1 MICQLGALLTGLTN
15 IGTSYL
21 GSGALAGAVQAGAGA
36 LAGIAGNVAQ
46 SLGSQILTTEVNKL
60 INKTTSKD
68 VETAIKNALRTQAN
82 AISPVAAPGNKT
94 AGTGGPAIG
103 SAYNPP
109 VFLSTSIAGP
119 MVAAANVN
127 PNYAAAGEVIRP
139 SFPRMPPGGRPL
151 SVPFGQQPNLDPF
164 MQDLLTRNGTRP
176 PLGLTTQG
184 RPLFPGTVL
193 SQQVTPMN
201 GAAIAGLPATGL
213 PARGVYQKEANGCL
227 TQWYFFDG
235 QQMMPIDRAIA
246 REHVQKGSIYRY
258 NVFLGKF
265 QKLGRRRMNPMN
277 VRAFFRAGRRI
288 DSSERI
294 CRKMFSEKRRQKTG
308 TIRRKSRSK
317 KK

>member
-1 MICQLGALLTGLTN
+1 MLLQLGTLLTGLTN
-15 IGTSYL
+15 IGTSFL
-21 GSGALAGAVQAGAGA
+21 GSGPIAGGVQTGLGA
-36 LAGIAGNVAQ
+36 LAGIVGNVGQ
-46 SLGSQILTTEVNKL
+46 NLGTQILSAEVNKL
-60 INKTTSKD
+60 ISKTTSKD
-68 VETAIKNALRTQAN
+68 VEMAIKNALRTQAN
-82 AISPVAAPGNKT
+82 AISPVAAPGNRT

-119 MVAAANVN
+119 MIAAANVN
-127 PNYAAAGEVIRP
+127 PNFAVAGGEVIRP

-151 SVPFGQQPNLDPF
+151 SVPFGQQPNLDLF
-164 MQDLLTRNGTRP
+164 TRDLLTRSGTRA
-176 PLGLTTQG
+176 PLGLTPQG
-184 RPLFPGTVL
+184 RPLFPGNAL

-201 GAAIAGLPATGL
+201 GTATTPTGL
-213 PARGVYQKEANGCL
+213 PARGVFQREANGCL
-227 TQWYFFDG
+227 TQWFFFDG

-246 REHVQKGSIYRY
+246 REHVQKGSIYRF

-288 DSSERI
+288 DAGERI

-308 TIRRKSRSK
+308 TVRRKSRSRK
-317 KK
+317 K